1 VPLKRAKNTLLEVL
15 FALPSFYHF
24 HVVYAVWHD
33 KRAVLMAALFEPFP
47 LWLAVWET
55 PTLEGIPL
63 VSLHQGRVVHASRQA
78 KKLGIA
84 VGSSLATALIKAP
97 DLEAVEATSPYL
109 TASWERLVEEVSGL
123 SLVLESPMQ
132 GWLLMDLELIDAAQ
146 LAESYKV
153 RVGLAESV
161 EVAII
166 AALISSPGRV
176 RRVEVERQELLIDA
190 LPLYILKG
198 LGLSAGVQ
206 ERLSWLGIKQVGQLR
221 AWKKPQVLAYLGPEG
236 KGLLPYLFGP
246 YRTQL
251 GRYAP
256 APCISAQLAFD
267 EPVTEPHMLHPA
279 VDQLVEK
286 LVALLD
292 GRAASRL
299 SVTALSQGLELKA
312 IRLSKAPLQR
322 TGEVTRLALLTF
334 EDTRAQPLG
343 IDALSVELSGLTR
356 PEKQGSLWPQ
366 KERIE
371 LAVAAV
377 EARFP
382 RAILKLSQDDPYS
395 LASEHNV
402 RFVVRS
408 TGEEVNH
415 EAGPA
420 TPKRYDR
427 RAGQPVEA

>member
-1 VPLKRAKNTLLEVL
+1 ML
-15 FALPSFYHF
+15 FALPLFYHERA
-24 HVVYAVWHD
+24 VYAVWHD
-33 KRAVLMAALFEPFP
+33 IRAVLMAALFEPFP

-55 PTLEGIPL
+55 SSLAAVPL
-63 VSLHQGRVVHASRQA
+63 ISLHKGRVVHTSKTARQV
-78 KKLGIA
+78 GI
-84 VGSSLATALIKAP
+84 VSGSSLATALTKAP
-97 DLEAVEATSPYL
+97 DLEAVEAAGPYL

-123 SLVLESPMQ
+123 SFVLESPMP
-132 GWLLMDLELIDAAQ
+132 GRLLMELELSDAAQ

-176 RRVEVERQELLIDA
+176 RQVDAERQERLIDA

-198 LGLSAGVQ
+198 LGLSQGVH
-206 ERLSWLGIKQVGQLR
+206 ERLGWLGVEQVGQLR
-221 AWKKPQVLAYLGPEG
+221 AWKKPQTVAYLGAEG

-251 GRYAP
+251 GRYTP
-256 APCISAQLAFD
+256 APRISVQLAFD
-267 EPVTEPHMLHPA
+267 EPLSEPHMLHPA
-279 VDQLVEK
+279 LGRLIEQ
-286 LVALLD
+286 LVALLS
-292 GRAASRL
+292 GKAASRL
-299 SVTALSQGLELKA
+299 SIAALSHGLELKA
-312 IRLSKAPLQR
+312 TRLSKVPLQR
-322 TGEVTRLALLTF
+322 AGEIMRLALLTL

-343 IDALSVELSGLTR
+343 IETLSVELGGLTR
-356 PEKQGSLWPQ
+356 PAKQGVLWPQ

-371 LAVAAV
+371 QAVAAV

-382 RAILKLSQDDPYS
+382 NAILKLSQDDPYS

-408 TGEEVNH
+408 TGEEVSR
-415 EAGPA
+415 EESSSE
-420 TPKRYDR
+420 RERRDR
-427 RAGQPVEA
+427 LERSSVEA

>member
-1 VPLKRAKNTLLEVL
+1 
-15 FALPSFYHF
+15 
-24 HVVYAVWHD
+24 
-33 KRAVLMAALFEPFP
+33 MAALFQPFP
-47 LWLAVWET
+47 LWLAAWEA

-63 VSLHQGRVVHASRQA
+63 VSVHKGKVIHVSREA
-78 KKLGIA
+78 KKSGVA
-84 VGSSLATALIKAP
+84 AGSSLATALTKAP
-97 DLEAVEATSPYL
+97 DLEAVEAASPYL

-132 GWLLMDLELIDAAQ
+132 GRLLMDLEPTDAAQ

-161 EVAII
+161 EVAVI
-166 AALISSPGRV
+166 AALISSPGKV
-176 RRVEVERQELLIDA
+176 RRVEVEHQEKLIDA

-206 ERLSWLGIKQVGQLR
+206 ERLGWLGVERVGQLR
-221 AWKKPQVLAYLGPEG
+221 AWKKPQVLAYLGVEG

-246 YRTQL
+246 YRTKL
-251 GRYAP
+251 GRYTP
-256 APCISAQLAFD
+256 APRISAHLVFD
-267 EPVTEPHMLHPA
+267 EPLSEPHMLHPA
-279 VDQLVEK
+279 LDQLVEQ

-292 GRAASRL
+292 GKAASRL
-299 SVTALSQGLELKA
+299 TVTALSHGLELKA
-312 IRLSKAPLQR
+312 TRLSKTPLQR
-322 TGEVTRLALLTF
+322 TGEIMRLALLTL

-356 PEKQGSLWPQ
+356 PAKQGALWPQ
-366 KERIE
+366 KERVE
-371 LAVAAV
+371 QAVKAV

-395 LASEHNV
+395 LASEHSV

-408 TGEEVNH
+408 TGEEVTRAAENDPH
-415 EAGPA
+415 QCH
-420 TPKRYDR
+420 DR
-427 RAGQPVEA
+427 HKGQPVEA